1 VFVVIMK
8 FDFDFDSI
16 DAKLNV
22 IVLWIFVQVVAQQL
36 NFIDRSDAPVRSHD
50 QDFDFIMSDDNG
62 KSYIKCTFSSAVI
75 KLILNELIPMKVEL
89 NVKWVLFGY
98 IVKVS
103 WTINLR
109 LKINCRGKNSKLY
122 LQVSWTINL
131 RLKINC
137 RGKNSKC
144 KINYIINSAS
154 CKSWTEFTSG

>member
-1 VFVVIMK
+1 MK

-89 NVKWVLFGY
+89 NVK
-98 IVKVS
+98 
-103 WTINLR
+103 
-109 LKINCRGKNSKLY
+109 
-122 LQVSWTINL
+122 
-131 RLKINC
+131 
-137 RGKNSKC
+137 
-144 KINYIINSAS
+144 
-154 CKSWTEFTSG
+154 